1 MTRYD
6 RAVEFLVAAVIGAC
20 MGSFGNVLIDRL
32 PAGESSLG
40 RSRCDGCKRVLSPL
54 ELIPLFSWII
64 LRAKCRTC
72 GGRIPARVPFV
83 ECLSALLA
91 VFALFHAGD
100 VVHTAIALFVALWAL
115 LLIAVIDVRTRTI
128 PDVLTFIAFAGALA
142 YQWLATG
149 TIPVVAPIIAASF
162 FGAQWLLSRGRWV
175 GSGDILLAA
184 ATGMLVGTP
193 QAALWLLMASYAI
206 GANVAIVLILRKKLS
221 RGDMI
226 PFGPFLVVA
235 AYAVLFAGPAL
246 PPFPAL

>member
-1 MTRYD
+1 MTY
-6 RAVEFLVAAVIGAC
+6 FVAAVIGAC

-32 PAGESSLG
+32 PAGESILG
-40 RSRCDGCKRVLSPL
+40 RSRCDGCKRTLSPF
-54 ELIPLFSWII
+54 ELVPLFSWLF

-72 GGRIPARVPFV
+72 GERIPKRVPFV
-83 ECLSALLA
+83 ECFSALLA
-91 VFALFHAGD
+91 VFALYHAGT
-100 VVHTAIALFVALWAL
+100 VPPAVALFVALWAL
-115 LLIAVIDVRTRTI
+115 LLIAVIDTRTRTI
-128 PDVLTFIAFAGALA
+128 PDVLTFVAFTSALA
-142 YQWLATG
+142 YQWLSMGAV
-149 TIPVVAPIIAASF
+149 PVLAPLIAASF

-221 RGDMI
+221 RGEMI

-235 AYAVLFAGPAL
+235 AYAVLFAGEAL
-246 PPFPAL
+246 PPLPF

>member
-6 RAVEFLVAAVIGAC
+6 RAVEFFVAAVIGAC

-32 PAGESSLG
+32 PSGESILG
-40 RSRCDGCKRVLSPL
+40 RSRCDGCKRTLSPF
-54 ELIPLFSWII
+54 ELVPFFSWIV

-72 GGRIPARVPFV
+72 GERIPKRVPFV
-83 ECLSALLA
+83 ECFSALLG
-91 VFALFHAGD
+91 VFAVYHAVGAMHAAVPLF
-100 VVHTAIALFVALWAL
+100 IALWAL
-115 LLIAVIDVRTRTI
+115 LLIAVIDTRTRTI
-128 PDVLTFIAFAGALA
+128 PDVLTLVAFVAALA
-142 YQWLATG
+142 YQWFSMDAV
-149 TIPVVAPIIAASF
+149 PVAAPLIAASF
-162 FGAQWLLSRGRWV
+162 FGVQWLLSRGRWV

-193 QAALWLLMASYAI
+193 HGALWLLMASYAI

-235 AYAVLFAGPAL
+235 AYAVVFAGEAL
-246 PPFPAL
+246 PPLPF

>member
-1 MTRYD
+1 MTY
-6 RAVEFLVAAVIGAC
+6 FVAAVIGAC

-32 PAGESSLG
+32 PAGESILG
-40 RSRCDGCKRVLSPL
+40 RSRCDGCKRVLSPF
-54 ELIPLFSWII
+54 ELVPLFSWLF

-72 GGRIPARVPFV
+72 SGRISVRVPFV
-83 ECLSALLA
+83 ECFSALLA
-91 VFALFHAGD
+91 LFAVYHAGALPA
-100 VVHTAIALFVALWAL
+100 VIALFAALWAL
-115 LLIAVIDVRTRTI
+115 LLIAVIDTRTRTI
-128 PDVLTFIAFAGALA
+128 PDVLTFTAFASALA

-149 TIPVVAPIIAASF
+149 TIPVVAPFIAASF
-162 FGAQWLLSRGRWV
+162 FGTQWLLSRGRWV

-235 AYAVLFAGPAL
+235 AYAVLFAGEAL
-246 PPFPAL
+246 PPFPL

>member
-1 MTRYD
+1 MTY
-6 RAVEFLVAAVIGAC
+6 FVAAVIGAC
-20 MGSFGNVLIDRL
+20 MGSFGNVLVDRL
-32 PAGESSLG
+32 PAGESILG
-40 RSRCDGCKRVLSPL
+40 RSRCDGCKRVLSPF
-54 ELIPLFSWII
+54 ELVPLFSWLF

-72 GGRIPARVPFV
+72 GARIPARVPFV
-83 ECLSALLA
+83 ECFSALLA
-91 VFALFHAGD
+91 VFAVYHA
-100 VVHTAIALFVALWAL
+100 VSLPTIVALFVALWAL
-115 LLIAVIDVRTRTI
+115 LLIAVIDTRTRTI
-128 PDVLTFIAFAGALA
+128 PDVLTFVAFVGALA

-149 TIPVVAPIIAASF
+149 TVPVAAPIIAASF

-226 PFGPFLVVA
+226 PFGPFLVIA
-235 AYAVLFAGPAL
+235 AYAVLFAGEAL
-246 PPFPAL
+246 PPFPF